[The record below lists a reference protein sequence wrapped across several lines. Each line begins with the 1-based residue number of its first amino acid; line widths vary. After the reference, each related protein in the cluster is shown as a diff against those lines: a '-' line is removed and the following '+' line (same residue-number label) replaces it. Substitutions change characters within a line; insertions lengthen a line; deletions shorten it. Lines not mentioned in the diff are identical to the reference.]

1 MRLDEYLYKQYRE
14 IGALTD
20 LLELKYGEQWCELM
34 TETEKNLVNDV
45 MHLFIIYL
53 DEYCKTK
60 SEEDREGAYTRER
73 TERAGGPLSATAR
86 RRESTAGSVPPQRPG
101 RRP

>member
-14 IGALTD
+14 IGALTE

-60 SEEDREGAYTRER
+60 SEEDRE
-73 TERAGGPLSATAR
+73 
-86 RRESTAGSVPPQRPG
+86 
-101 RRP
+101 